1 LSVLFVWT
9 LCLPQS
15 ALSAEKKGA
24 SYREA
29 VEESTRKNAKGD
41 MSAALQP
48 SWWNRPVDYFS
59 DSFPRHLIQ
68 GTREALTLENLIVFG
83 LAGAATG
90 ALLTVDDEIVD
101 YFRDE
106 RPMGQTAQDAGS
118 TLGSPQMLFGL
129 AGATYLVGEFSKNS
143 RIRTTGETALESLAL
158 TGLTTILLKVS
169 TQRERP
175 DGSNN
180 LSFPSLHAAG
190 SFAVAAS
197 LHEGYGF
204 RVSVPAFLTAGFI
217 SLARVQEQKHFLSD
231 TLFGA
236 ALGTVIGLAMGR
248 VHRQSWSRHIQ
259 VAPLAGEDQLGL
271 QISLSSGLFR

>member
-1 LSVLFVWT
+1 
-9 LCLPQS
+9 
-15 ALSAEKKGA
+15 
-24 SYREA
+24 
-29 VEESTRKNAKGD
+29 
-41 MSAALQP
+41 
-48 SWWNRPVDYFS
+48 VDYFS
-59 DSFPRHLIQ
+59 DTFPRHLIQ

-106 RPMGQTAQDAGS
+106 RPMGQTAQDVGS

-236 ALGTVIGLAMGR
+236 ALGTVIGLDRTGDGKGAPAELEPAHPGGSSCR
-248 VHRQSWSRHIQ
+248 GGSVGPADFAIERALSLTWRQKETG
-259 VAPLAGEDQLGL
+259 ADP
-271 QISLSSGLFR
+271 